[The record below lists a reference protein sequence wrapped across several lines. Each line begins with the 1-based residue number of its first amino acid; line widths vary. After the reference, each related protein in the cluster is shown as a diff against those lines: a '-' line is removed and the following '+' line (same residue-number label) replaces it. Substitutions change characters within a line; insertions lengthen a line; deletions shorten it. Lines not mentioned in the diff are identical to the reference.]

1 MKKLSTLVMTVIILF
16 TTLSPLQGYAAQKS
30 EPADYGKP
38 VEVRTYQEED
48 GSTVTEKIYFVPDT
62 ANGGISLYSTSGS
75 GWYKNEKQHTWGS
88 GTVMTYYAKGYFT
101 WGNGNVRVSSP
112 SGSVSGVPST
122 AKVSNRITT
131 SGTGKYAG
139 IFNKY
144 AYVTFSFSVTNLI
157 GLTSNYSVTVRVSQS
172 GNNI

>member
-30 EPADYGKP
+30 EPTDYGKP
-38 VEVRTYQEED
+38 VEVKTYQEED

-62 ANGGISLYSTSGS
+62 AKGGISLYSTSGS
-75 GWYKNEKQHTWGS
+75 GWYKNEKQQTWSS
-88 GTVMTYYAKGYFT
+88 GKVMTYYAKGYFT
-101 WGNGNVRVSSP
+101 WGNGNVRVSLP
-112 SGSVSGVPST
+112 SGSVSGVPSNVT
-122 AKVSNRITT
+122 ISNRKTS

-139 IFNKY
+139 VFNKY
-144 AYVTFSFSVTNLI
+144 AYVTFSFSAKNFI